1 MRTLRNAFL
10 IGTVLSVLMVPNSA
24 DAQRRARAGFYA
36 DTAFG
41 SLAWISRVATRSA
54 ARRSRIVFDLSGENC
69 TSVPAKGPQWF
80 LINHSSEDQVGK
92 TGYFSVR
99 ILYSFE
105 PDAPPPAGYAGIHLH
120 RNSNW
125 FDANNK
131 LASEEFE
138 RDSFQIPLN
147 DEAFIALHSPYE
159 GMKDENLAKL
169 EKAIG
174 RWHMKPTPDQE
185 SSWADRH
192 LYGTML
198 RAYSSAKTGAISARL
213 IRFTPTAGNDSSDPV
228 VFWLDPRGATFAT
241 ILVEAPRNP
250 GSYVQRVYTIRFDD
264 RCQ

>member
-1 MRTLRNAFL
+1 MRFV
-10 IGTVLSVLMVPNSA
+10 IGTVLSVLHGPEFSRCATQGPRWLLRRHRIRLACLDKSA
-24 DAQRRARAGFYA
+24 WPPDRLR
-36 DTAFG
+36 
-41 SLAWISRVATRSA
+41 A
-54 ARRSRIVFDLSGENC
+54 ARRIVFDLSGENC

-159 GMKDENLAKL
+159 GMEDENLAKL